1 MQSSSDIVGNDPFPS
16 LLSLDLNNESLTRI
30 YIISYA
36 YAYVVHVNSGRTPGR
51 GAAMMLLV
59 GHDNNGNGTKK
70 IKVLLQLSDCLK
82 SL

>member
-16 LLSLDLNNESLTRI
+16 LLLLDLNNKSLTRI

-36 YAYVVHVNSGRTPGR
+36 YAYVVHVNNGRTPGR
-51 GAAMMLLV
+51 AAMMLLV